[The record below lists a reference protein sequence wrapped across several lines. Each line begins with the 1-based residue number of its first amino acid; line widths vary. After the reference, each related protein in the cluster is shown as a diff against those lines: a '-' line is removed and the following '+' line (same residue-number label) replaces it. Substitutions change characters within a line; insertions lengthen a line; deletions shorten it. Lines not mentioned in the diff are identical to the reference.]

1 MVSSIA
7 YAIEELII
15 VDVETKLWCFV
26 LFSTMGDI
34 NHVTAFWGK
43 LTSSLLHG
51 KFKGAVKTLDDL
63 AYSY

>member
-1 MVSSIA
+1 M
-7 YAIEELII
+7 
-15 VDVETKLWCFV
+15 DVETKLWCFV

-43 LTSSLLHG
+43 LTSLLLHD
-51 KFKGAVKTLDDL
+51 KFKGAVEALDDL